1 MKLPN
6 PETLENLELVAHEVR
21 RKILELSSSSDGPN
35 HLGGSLSIVEIL
47 TVLYGVILKYDCSQ
61 PEWAHRDRFILS
73 KGHAVLALYVILNR
87 FGLISDELLATYKQ
101 DESELISHP
110 IRNTRI
116 GVESSNGSL
125 GHGLSIGV
133 GLSLAARLQKSSFG
147 VYVLI
152 GDGECD
158 EGSIWEAA
166 MFAAHYKLHNLTVIV
181 DNNGFQSD
189 GSVDQTLDLGDLGE
203 KWRSFGWRTS
213 EVNGH
218 SMSDLVDEMRTFVP
232 DGRPHCIVART
243 VKGMGVPFM
252 ENNNEWHHNRLTPSS
267 LSQALSELR

>member
-1 MKLPN
+1 MKSVDIDD
-6 PETLENLELVAHEVR
+6 LESIAREVR
-21 RKILELSSSSDGPN
+21 RQILEISCSSDGPN

-47 TVLYGVILKYDCSQ
+47 TVLYGAILNYDRSE
-61 PEWAHRDRFILS
+61 PEWIHRDRFILS
-73 KGHAVLALYVILNR
+73 KGHAVLSLYVILNR
-87 FGLISDELLATYKQ
+87 CDVISDELLATYKH
-101 DESELISHP
+101 DNSELISHP

-116 GVESSNGSL
+116 GIESSNGSL

-133 GLSLAARLQKSSFG
+133 GLALAARLQKSSFR

-166 MFAAHYKLHNLTVIV
+166 MFAAHHKLNNLTVIV

-189 GSVDQTLDLGDLGE
+189 GSLGQTLDLGDLSE
-203 KWRSFGWRTS
+203 KWKSFGWRTS

-218 SMSDLVDEMRTFVP
+218 SVSDLIRELRSQSSDEQPR
-232 DGRPHCIVART
+232 CLIART
-243 VKGMGVPFM
+243 VKGMGVSFM
-252 ENNNEWHHNRLTPSS
+252 ENNNDWHHNRLTSSS
-267 LSQALSELR
+267 LSQALRDLR